1 VDRILQAET
10 SMSEEPT
17 TGKRDLE
24 MEANG
29 ALSELKDLI
38 ILLDMAGD
46 YLCAETF
53 LQKMASVIE
62 ENCRVLKDWA
72 KELRKRF
79 VGKPLH
85 EIDIEEPFD
94 GLAAFSKDLMEAEG
108 NLDDPCRKGTVARQ
122 LDEKIRFLKK
132 RLAEL
137 KDRVEGEAAPY
148 TARDSAGRLL
158 GKLKFI
164 FRGFVTTYKVASR
177 IIFFVVMICVFSF
190 VTLFITMEK
199 EDKVLEEI
207 HHTKDL
213 IRSKEAQLAGI
224 NSEIEK
230 IRSKTSKMES
240 SIVSRDEKI
249 SILELNLTSHKLA
262 DSKEKIRADLD
273 RNRKMLDEK
282 TRKLNR
288 MKRKS
293 FLARL
298 LRM

>member
-1 VDRILQAET
+1 MQTEMD
-10 SMSEEPT
+10 MGEEST
-17 TGKRDLE
+17 ARKSDLE

-53 LQKMASVIE
+53 LQKMALAIG
-62 ENCRVLKDWA
+62 ENCRVLKDWS
-72 KELRKRF
+72 KELRERF

-85 EIDIEEPFD
+85 EIDIEEPFEE
-94 GLAAFSKDLMEAEG
+94 LASFSKDLMEAGG
-108 NLDDPCRKGTVARQ
+108 NMDDPCRKGTVARR
-122 LDEKIRFLKK
+122 LDEKMQFLKK

-148 TARDSAGRLL
+148 TARDSAGRFL

-164 FRGFVTTYKVASR
+164 IRGFVTTYKVASR
-177 IIFFVVMICVFSF
+177 VIFILLMICVFSF
-190 VTLFITMEK
+190 VALFITMEK
-199 EDKVLEEI
+199 EDRVLEEI
-207 HHTKDL
+207 HHTKDI
-213 IRSKEAQLAGI
+213 IRSREAQLAGI

-230 IRSKTSKMES
+230 IRSKTLKMES
-240 SIVSRDEKI
+240 TIVSREEKI

-262 DSKEKIRADLD
+262 DSKEKIRAELD
-273 RNRKMLDEK
+273 QNRKILDEK

-288 MKRKS
+288 MKGKS
-293 FLARL
+293 FIARL